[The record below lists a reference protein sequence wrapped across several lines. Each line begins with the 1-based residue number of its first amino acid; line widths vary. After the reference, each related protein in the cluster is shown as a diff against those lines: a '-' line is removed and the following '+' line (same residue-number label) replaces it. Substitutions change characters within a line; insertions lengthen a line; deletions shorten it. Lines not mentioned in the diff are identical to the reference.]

1 MTHKEHQRLPN
12 RAGEK
17 EGVKPNKLAAHA
29 AALAKGHPTARA
41 WDDAIRRARFEI
53 RWDDQF
59 NLGIDPET
67 AREYH
72 DESLPKE
79 AFKTAHFCSM
89 CGPKFCSM
97 KISLDIRDAARA
109 QDEVDAGLEQMAAKF
124 HDLGGEIQVRVVDR

>member
-1 MTHKEHQRLPN
+1 MTY
-12 RAGEK
+12 
-17 EGVKPNKLAAHA
+17 KLAAHA
-29 AALAKGHPTARA
+29 ADLAKGHPTARA
-41 WDDAIRRARFEI
+41 WDDAISRARFEF
-53 RWDDQF
+53 RWEDQF

-97 KISLDIRDAARA
+97 KISQDIREAARSQNDVA
-109 QDEVDAGLEQMAAKF
+109 TGMARMAEKF
-124 HDLGGEIQVRVVDR
+124 RESGGEILVPVPAAD

>member
-1 MTHKEHQRLPN
+1 MTY
-12 RAGEK
+12 
-17 EGVKPNKLAAHA
+17 KLAAHA
-29 AALAKGHPTARA
+29 ADLAKGHPTARA
-41 WDDAIRRARFEI
+41 WDDAISRARFEF
-53 RWDDQF
+53 RWEDQF

-97 KISLDIRDAARA
+97 KISQDIREAARA
-109 QDEVDAGLEQMAAKF
+109 QNDVDAGMADMARKF
-124 HDLGGEIQVRVVDR
+124 RDAGGEIQVKIAPD